1 LPEAKPGSPRADLTW
16 KTKDGMRGM
25 EDNCKKKN
33 AEVLQKIIFH
43 LSEAYKLF
51 NDLKDR
57 RVSAVE
63 PREWQNTIK
72 LCKDA
77 IEFING
83 KVDSMKKIVK

>member
-1 LPEAKPGSPRADLTW
+1 MPEAKTGSPRADLTW
-16 KTKDGMRGM
+16 NTKEGMQGM

-33 AEVLQKIIFH
+33 AEILEKIIFH

-51 NDLKDR
+51 NDIEDR
-57 RVSAVE
+57 RVSALGL
-63 PREWQNTIK
+63 REWENTVK

-83 KVDSMKKIVK
+83 KVDSMG